1 MVFLLAFV
9 APNIVHMWK
18 PELGIKISDQI
29 LQAAFSLFMKY
40 GVRSVSM
47 DDLANDLGMSKKTI
61 YNTFPSKEDLII
73 RVIKIHLDRD
83 EKEITKIIRES
94 GDAIEEMV
102 AISNHVLQFLMQIK
116 PSLIFDLKK
125 FYPSCWDLIEKRHF
139 SFVRQTIRKNI
150 ERGQAE
156 HLYRK
161 DINPDILSKIYVS
174 LSNAVINP
182 DVFPLSEYDIL
193 DLIKETLQYH
203 LHGIVSV
210 AGKEKLQTKSIYSK

>member
-1 MVFLLAFV
+1 M
-9 APNIVHMWK
+9 
-18 PELGIKISDQI
+18 GIKISDQI

-61 YNTFPSKEDLII
+61 YNAFPSKEDLIN

-94 GDAIEEMV
+94 DDAIEEMV

-139 SFVRQTIRKNI
+139 YFVRQTIRKNI
-150 ERGQAE
+150 ERGQHE
-156 HLYRK
+156 NLYRQ

-182 DVFPLSEYDIL
+182 DIFPLSEYDIL

-210 AGKEKLQTKSIYSK
+210 TGKEKLQTKSIYSK